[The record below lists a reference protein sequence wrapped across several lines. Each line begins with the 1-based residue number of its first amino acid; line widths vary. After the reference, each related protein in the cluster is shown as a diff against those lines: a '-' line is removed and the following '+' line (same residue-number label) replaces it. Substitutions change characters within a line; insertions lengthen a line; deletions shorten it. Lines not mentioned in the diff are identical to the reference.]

1 MNLTETPKTV
11 EWPATHYVFVEKVG
25 PFHTNAP
32 QAWQSLHAF
41 IPQIAEH
48 NQITGYF
55 SLYKMGPQLYRA
67 GVSLAAP
74 PASLPQGL
82 EYVEFKGGK
91 YSCFTLTGPYSNLG
105 PATGRVQEIVA
116 ATGLPLR
123 DDYFLENYTNDFR
136 TTPEAE
142 LITEIMV
149 PTD

>member
-11 EWPATHYVFVEKVG
+11 VWPATHYVFVEKVG

-32 QAWQSLHAF
+32 QAWQSLHSVL
-41 IPQIAEH
+41 PQIAEH
-48 NQITGYF
+48 NQIAAYF
-55 SLYKMGPQLYRA
+55 SLYKMGPQVYRA

-74 PASLPQGL
+74 PANLPQGL

-105 PATGRVQEIVA
+105 PASGRVQEIVA
-116 ATGLPLR
+116 ATGLAVR
-123 DDYFLENYTNDFR
+123 VDYYIESYTNDFR

-149 PTD
+149 PTE